1 MAYCKTENINLM
13 MSLKELKSVKNQLEA
28 EQFQKEQAL
37 KAAKTR
43 HERQLDEKTQQS
55 VEVVTS
61 ELQEKIQEAKKIAKQ
76 ICGEMQARSQTNQQ
90 KIE

>member
-37 KAAKTR
+37 KA
-43 HERQLDEKTQQS
+43 
-55 VEVVTS
+55 
-61 ELQEKIQEAKKIAKQ
+61 
-76 ICGEMQARSQTNQQ
+76 
-90 KIE
+90 